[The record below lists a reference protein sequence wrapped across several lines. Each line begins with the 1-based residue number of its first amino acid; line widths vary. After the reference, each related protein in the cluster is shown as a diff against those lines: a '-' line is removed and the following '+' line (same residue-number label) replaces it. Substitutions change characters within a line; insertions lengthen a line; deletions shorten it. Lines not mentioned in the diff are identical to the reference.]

1 MTTVTLRNA
10 LRLIWIVTLCTA
22 SVANAALFRTYLSF
36 NGNDA
41 NPCTVQLPC
50 RLLPAALTAVQ
61 DGGEIWMLDSANY
74 NTAPVI
80 INKGVKIFAIPGALG
95 SIVGNAGDAVV
106 INTAGD
112 VTLRNV
118 QILNFSAGV
127 NGVTI
132 QVAGAVHLE
141 KVSIDGFTN
150 VSAACIR
157 LDATTTV
164 RLYVDD
170 SFLRHCTIGIYAN
183 STATSN
189 LSSVIVDNTRIER
202 GFGTSPPPSS
212 YGIWMQGAID
222 VSLRNSV
229 ISRQDEAI
237 HFENPI
243 VSSSKLYLD
252 HSEITRSNAG
262 IVYSNNFTN
271 GVGTI
276 HLKNSLFVANTDQL
290 TVSNSAVG
298 GNVVITVADSH
309 FSNSGNGVI
318 TLSNSAADAAG
329 NTRVFLEMV
338 RSQIKNFTNFGVS
351 LSATN
356 GGKTY
361 LYARDSEF
369 AHGTAG
375 IKTAGSGTGGVSIS
389 LVRSQI
395 MHTTTAIDHGFGSV
409 RLDGSHVVSNANDFV
424 NNGSGS
430 MTSLGNNM
438 VFGNDNT
445 SGFTYITP
453 SIIAPK

>member
-1 MTTVTLRNA
+1 MNAVTLRKA
-10 LRLIWIVTLCTA
+10 LRLVSIVALCSA
-22 SVANAALFRTYLSF
+22 SIANAALFRTYLSF
-36 NGNDA
+36 QGSDA

-50 RLLPAALTAVQ
+50 RLLPAALAATN

-74 NTAPVI
+74 NTGPVI

-95 SIVGNAGDAVV
+95 SLVGNGGDAVI

-118 QILNFSAGV
+118 QILNLNAGV

-132 QVAGAVHLE
+132 QAAGGVHLE
-141 KVSIDGFTN
+141 KVSVDGFTN

-157 LDATTTV
+157 LDSTTTV

-170 SFLRHCTIGIYAN
+170 SFLRHCNIGIYAN
-183 STATSN
+183 GTATSN
-189 LSSVIVDNTRIER
+189 LSSVLVDNTRIER
-202 GFGTSPPPSS
+202 GFSTTPPS

-252 HSEITRSNAG
+252 HSEITRSTAG

-276 HLKNSLFVANTDQL
+276 HLKNSFFVSNTDQL
-290 TVSNSAVG
+290 IVSNSAVG
-298 GNVVITVADSH
+298 GNVLITVVDSQ
-309 FSNSGNGVI
+309 FSNSGNNLF
-318 TLSNSAADAAG
+318 TLSNSAADAGG

-338 RSQIKNFTNFGVS
+338 RSQVKSTGNVAVS

-361 LYARDSEF
+361 LYARDSEI
-369 AHGTAG
+369 AHAGTG
-375 IKTAGSGTGGVSIS
+375 IKTAGSGTGGISIS

-395 MHTTTAIDHGFGSV
+395 MHTTTAIDHGFGAV
-409 RLDGSHVVSNANDFV
+409 RLDGSHVVNNSNDFV
-424 NNGSGS
+424 NSGSGAI
-430 MTSLGNNM
+430 TSLGNNM
-438 VFGNDNT
+438 VVDNTNT